1 MTVAHAS
8 PHPLAQGARHVGRQ
22 PWIDN
27 LRVAV
32 IAGVI
37 VHHVATAYV
46 LDVDWYYQERTSNAA
61 TEAAVAAVILPASLF
76 AMAVL
81 FLLAGLL
88 AQRSLRRDG
97 AGKFLR
103 RRLLRLGVPLVV
115 YTFLIGPAT
124 SVAGARA
131 EGDPAAADVGTLFIT
146 ELRELD
152 TGPLW
157 FVAALL
163 VFSVAYVAWRSAR
176 PSRGAPAPLRRR
188 HLAVAGAAI
197 VVGSFAVRLVW
208 PFATD
213 SPFNLNLWEWPQTAT
228 LFAFGVLAGERG
240 WLDPVPHWIPRTCGR
255 ATAAALVGL
264 GALVAAVSVAN
275 DKDPFAGGWH
285 VQALA
290 EPLIEAPMAVA
301 MSLWLVVW
309 FMRRADHDG
318 PLPRRLGRA
327 SFAAY
332 ILHAPVV
339 VLLSAG
345 LSSLAMV
352 IEIKFL
358 VVAVLGVIASFTVGW
373 LTTRVRPLARVL

>member
-1 MTVAHAS
+1 VTVTHVA
-8 PHPLAQGARHVGRQ
+8 PNPLPQGPRDAGRQ

-46 LDVDWYYQERTSNAA
+46 LDVDWYYQERTSNPA
-61 TEAAVAAVILPASLF
+61 TEVAVAAVILPASLF

-88 AQRSLRRDG
+88 AQRSLARSG
-97 AGKFLR
+97 AGRFLR

-124 SVAGARA
+124 SVVGARA
-131 EGDPAAADVGTLFIT
+131 EGDPAAADVRSLFIN
-146 ELRELD
+146 ELREID

-163 VFSVAYVAWRSAR
+163 VFSVAYAAWRSVR
-176 PSRGAPAPLRRR
+176 PSPGAPAPLRRS
-188 HLAVAGAAI
+188 HLAVAAAAI
-197 VVGSFAVRLVW
+197 LVGSFAVRLVW
-208 PFATD
+208 PFASD

-228 LFAFGVLAGERG
+228 LFALGVLAGERS

-255 ATAAALVGL
+255 ATAAALVAIGV
-264 GALVAAVSVAN
+264 LVAAVSLA
-275 DKDPFAGGWH
+275 DDTDRFTGGWR

-290 EPLIEAPMAVA
+290 EPLVEGTMAVA
-301 MSLWLVVW
+301 MSFWMLVW

-318 PLPRRLGRA
+318 PLARRLGRA

-332 ILHAPVV
+332 ILHAPLV

-345 LSSLAMV
+345 LSSVAMV
-352 IEIKFL
+352 IEFKFL
-358 VVAVLGVIASFTVGW
+358 VVAVLGVISSFTVGW
-373 LTTRVRPLARVL
+373 SATRVRPLAGLL